1 VARRTA
7 SYVPDLSFGTH
18 FFQDLV
24 ESRIRY
30 LPLYPD
36 DGGGSLND
44 AFLTSAPN
52 LLPDLAPEFADLEGV
67 VRVVDVASA
76 TGGRMLRVLMNS
88 ELDRALGLLVAPES
102 DGPELSPAQR
112 RDAAA
117 RRSPEEFWRWR
128 MRMAERIA
136 AEADADRFGIKAM
149 YIIGSTK
156 NASAGPASD
165 IDLLVHVNGDPGRR
179 RDLEAWLE
187 GWSLCLGEVNSMRT
201 GYTSRG
207 LLDVHYI
214 TDEDVERRTSFASK
228 IGAVT
233 DPARLLVVGVGRRD
247 EGGEVSEEQ

>member
-1 VARRTA
+1 M
-7 SYVPDLSFGTH
+7 
-18 FFQDLV
+18 

-44 AFLTSAPN
+44 AFLTKAPN
-52 LLPDLAPEFADLEGV
+52 LLPDLAPEYADLEGV
-67 VRVVDVASA
+67 VRVVDVAASA
-76 TGGRMLRVLMNS
+76 GGRMLRVLMNS
-88 ELDRALGLLVAPES
+88 ELDRALGLLVAPET
-102 DGPELSPAQR
+102 DGPELSATAR

-117 RRSPEEFWRWR
+117 RRPPEEFWRWR

-136 AEADADRFGIKAM
+136 AEADAERFGITAM
-149 YIIGSTK
+149 YVIGSTK
-156 NASAGPASD
+156 NAGAGPASD
-165 IDLLVHVNGDPGRR
+165 IDLLVHVDGDADRR

-207 LLDVHYI
+207 LLDVHFI
-214 TDEDVERRTSFASK
+214 TDEDIERKTSFAAK

-233 DPARLLVVGVGRRD
+233 DPARPLTVGGGRRARD
-247 EGGEVSEEQ
+247 DDPADGP